1 MLDSSRPR
9 REQSGAALANGMQFL
24 CQQSSVPFASLAIQT
39 IT

>member
-9 REQSGAALANGMQFL
+9 REQSGAASANGMQFL
-24 CQQSSVPFASLAIQT
+24 RQNSGVPFAPLAIQT